1 MFFKRGGIWHLPRA
15 KAGSVWLLPHAQSGS
30 GQRSLPQA
38 LLYIFSGAGPTS
50 QVIKHCP
57 ITLPMAALC
66 WAACPTIKAAVVVL
80 QRLINSTL
88 HEARH

>member
-1 MFFKRGGIWHLPRA
+1 MASPQSQSWIRLAPTPCSLEVGKEVCPRLC
-15 KAGSVWLLPHAQSGS
+15 STFLV
-30 GQRSLPQA
+30 GQGQL
-38 LLYIFSGAGPTS
+38 S